1 MGTPKSATTST
12 CSVEVD
18 QGTHLF
24 HVANYRLHEDLAPGR
39 SVRSAP
45 FSVGGYD
52 WAVRFYPNGVEKEE
66 GSASML
72 LELVTKNAT
81 ARASCHFRLLHRAGA
96 AASSSGWQVSLQEY
110 RSDSTSESAT
120 VRAFKTK
127 LAPYIQDDC
136 LTIECA
142 ITVVQ
147 KPKVSETKEVIGFGE
162 PSSELSEHLEL
173 LLDEKQGADVTFD
186 VQGEAFA
193 AHKIILAVRSPVFKD
208 KFFGPE
214 RGSSAQSI
222 IIIDDMQPATFRALL
237 HFIYTDSLL
246 EGMDRDLGE
255 ESRQEM
261 IRRLLVAAGQYEIQR
276 LKLMCEDI
284 LCRSLTVGNVATTLA
299 FANEQG
305 LCILKDTCL
314 EFIASSNNI
323 KFIMASKGYEHLKRT
338 RPSVFVEALEK
349 LGKLRKT

>member
-1 MGTPKSATTST
+1 MCGNA
-12 CSVEVD
+12 EA
-18 QGTHLF
+18 GNYFLF
-24 HVANYRLHEDLAPGR
+24 L
-39 SVRSAP
+39 
-45 FSVGGYD
+45 
-52 WAVRFYPNGVEKEE
+52 K
-66 GSASML
+66 
-72 LELVTKNAT
+72 KK
-81 ARASCHFRLLHRAGA
+81 
-96 AASSSGWQVSLQEY
+96 
-110 RSDSTSESAT
+110 SESAT
-120 VRAFKTK
+120 VHAFKTK

-162 PSSELSEHLEL
+162 LPSELSEHLEL

-214 RGSSAQSI
+214 RDSSAQS

-246 EGMDRDLGE
+246 EGHG
-255 ESRQEM
+255 SRQEM
-261 IRRLLVAAGQYEIQR
+261 IRHLLIAAGQYEIRR

-299 FANEQG
+299 FADEQG
-305 LCILKDTCL
+305 LCILKDMCL

-323 KFIMASKGYEHLKRT
+323 KFIMGSKGHEHLKRT
-338 RPSVFVEALEK
+338 RSSVFVEALEK
-349 LGKLRKT
+349 LSKLRKT